1 MINVQYTAD
10 IASGNARCFALC
22 KCVPDPEPSSLSG
35 NFTWGRRGCIM
46 RQIEIGVFTVID
58 SESKII
64 FTQQMM
70 QEPNVKQKKE

>member
-1 MINVQYTAD
+1 
-10 IASGNARCFALC
+10 
-22 KCVPDPEPSSLSG
+22 
-35 NFTWGRRGCIM
+35 M

-58 SESKII
+58 SERKII